1 MKEKA
6 VKSHSPILFS
16 ILSGVMLTASFP
28 PGRLEWMAWFALVPL
43 LKAISH
49 APPGR
54 AFKLGFVAG
63 FAHFLTLIYWV
74 MITLQHYGRLNAL
87 ISISVLLLFCAY
99 LSLYP
104 ALFAFIT
111 AKTGRARFS
120 VLLMATTWVAL
131 ELTRAKFLS
140 GFPWCLLGYSQY
152 RHLFLI
158 QVADLVGVYG
168 ISFLIVLA
176 NGMVYTLLFRR
187 PALNNRAFL
196 WEGLIILSLAGLTL
210 LYGRFRLQ
218 EMAPGKNPGQEEV
231 QPVRVAVI
239 QANIDQSV
247 KWNPEYQDKTL
258 DTYARL
264 TRFSLRF
271 KPRLIVWPETAV
283 PFFFQ
288 NHPKLARRIL
298 AMLRGSS
305 ADLIFGSPA
314 FDEVHGR
321 VRYYNRAY
329 HLSSDGV
336 VAGYYDKV
344 HLVPF
349 GEYVPFKKFL
359 PFINRLVVAAG
370 DFASGKRV
378 APITF
383 PGISAGVLICFEA
396 IFPELARLQ
405 TREGAEI
412 LVNLTND
419 AWFGMTHAPYQ
430 HLSMAVFRAVENRRP
445 LVRAANTGIS
455 AFIGPKGD
463 ILMRGEL
470 FTEAVLTMDI
480 EPLKTPIG
488 FYTKHGDLFAL
499 ILLITC
505 LINIFHALCYHHIAP
520 GRDAKTKLN
529 RGRKNRPVMR
539 LYKEDG
545 QYVPGSVD
553 KN

>member
-1 MKEKA
+1 MKDKA
-6 VKSHSPILFS
+6 IISRTPLLFAL
-16 ILSGVMLTASFP
+16 LSGVMLTASFP

-49 APPGR
+49 ASPGR
-54 AFKLGFVAG
+54 AFRLGFAAG

-74 MITLQHYGRLNAL
+74 TITLQHYGGLNIL
-87 ISISVLLLFCAY
+87 VSIGVLLLFCTY

-104 ALFAFIT
+104 AVFALIT
-111 AKTGRARFS
+111 AKTGRSRFAI
-120 VLLMATTWVAL
+120 LLMAATWVAL

-152 RHLFLI
+152 RHLLVI

-176 NGMVYTLLFRR
+176 NGLIYSLLFRR
-187 PALNNRAFL
+187 HVLKSRAFL
-196 WEGLIILSLAGLTL
+196 WEGLIIVFLAGLTL
-210 LYGRFRLQ
+210 FYGHFRLQ
-218 EMAPGKNPGQEEV
+218 EVASWKKPGQKEV
-231 QPVRVAVI
+231 RTIRVAVI

-258 DTYARL
+258 DVYGRL

-288 NHPKLARRIL
+288 NHPKLALRVL
-298 AMLRGSS
+298 AMLHGSR

-314 FDEVHGR
+314 FDKVDGR
-321 VRYYNRAY
+321 IRFYNRAY
-329 HLSSDGV
+329 HLSSGGGM
-336 VAGYYDKV
+336 AGYYDKV

-349 GEYVPFKKFL
+349 GEYVPLKKFL
-359 PFINRLVVAAG
+359 PFIHRLVVAAG
-370 DFASGKRV
+370 DFAAGKSV
-378 APITF
+378 EPITF
-383 PGISAGVLICFEA
+383 PGLSAGVLICFEA
-396 IFPELARLQ
+396 IFPELARQQ
-405 TREGAEI
+405 TLEGAQI

-455 AFIGPKGD
+455 AFIGPAGD
-463 ILMRGEL
+463 ILMQGGL
-470 FTEAVLTMDI
+470 FTEAVLTRDI
-480 EPLKTPIG
+480 TPLRSPVG

-499 ILLITC
+499 VLLIIC
-505 LINIFHALCYHHIAP
+505 LINIFHALCYHHIV
-520 GRDAKTKLN
+520 
-529 RGRKNRPVMR
+529 RGRGAK
-539 LYKEDG
+539 K
-545 QYVPGSVD
+545 S
-553 KN
+553 K